1 MQPPKA
7 AGPALSAW
15 SGDARCQSLPKRQ
28 PALQARRLQCPSS
41 AYRSAAFRSAPW
53 DRVSVAINR
62 LDGQNFSAPTWKRPV
77 FEYPFDFGL
86 RWKFE
91 SVEHPPV

>member
-1 MQPPKA
+1 MQPTK
-7 AGPALSAW
+7 GSRSGFKCW
-15 SGDARCQSLPKRQ
+15 DGDA
-28 PALQARRLQCPSS
+28 

-62 LDGQNFSAPTWKRPV
+62 LDGQNFSAPTGKWTV
-77 FEYPFDFGL
+77 FEYPFDFAL
-86 RWKFE
+86 RWNFK